1 VSLAPDDGG
10 GEGAVAPL
18 GRTMAIARPVTGRLV
33 LVTVLG
39 AGAIAAD
46 IGLIATA
53 AWLIA
58 TAAHHPNESQL
69 ALAIVGVQCFGLSRG
84 FFRYQERR
92 VGHDTAFRLQAKLR
106 GHVYQRLEG
115 LAPSGLPAF
124 RHGDLLARVVQ
135 DVDAMQD
142 LVVRVVP
149 PFGMALLVGLM
160 TETLLWWIL
169 PASALVVGAAL
180 LSAATLV
187 PWVTSALARRHEAR
201 FAGARGDL
209 AAAMVDLTEGA
220 AELTVFGATGAQL
233 DIVSAADA
241 ELTEIASAS
250 AGTAGVGLALTTA
263 LAGLACVG
271 CLVVGIG
278 AVGSGRISGT
288 DLAVITLIPLAAFE
302 LVVGLPVATQSLQRV
317 RQAAAR
323 MFAVTDSTDPVREP
337 DPPVPLPTTAPD
349 LQLRSVWA
357 GYPGATAPVL
367 RDVDVSLPPGRR
379 LAVIG
384 PSGSGKSTLAAVL
397 LRFLPTAAGSSSLG
411 GVRLDCVSGD
421 AFRTVVGLVGQDAY
435 LFDGTVADNLRIG
448 RREATD
454 AELAA
459 VLGRVGLAAWLAE
472 LPRGVDTDVGR
483 RGRALSGGQRQR
495 IAVARALLADFP
507 VLVLDEPAEHLEPA
521 AADALMADVLAA
533 TAGHTLVLITH
544 RMAGLEAMDEVI
556 LLDRGRVVERGG
568 HDDLLASGG
577 RYSALWWDE
586 MATDRYASDEPSA
599 RVRTTAPPLSATSVA
614 AATTGAARHDQ

>member
-1 VSLAPDDGG
+1 VSLVPDDTGG
-10 GEGAVAPL
+10 QGAVAPL
-18 GRTMAIARPVTGRLV
+18 VRTVAIARPVAGRLL
-33 LVTVLG
+33 LVTLLG

-92 VGHDTAFRLQAKLR
+92 VGHDTAFRLQADLR
-106 GHVYQRLEG
+106 GHVYRRLEG

-124 RHGDLLARVVQ
+124 RHGDLLARVVP
-135 DVDAMQD
+135 DVDAVQD

-149 PFGMALLVGLM
+149 PFGMALLVGVL
-160 TETLLWWIL
+160 TEILLWWML
-169 PASALVVGAAL
+169 PASALVVGVAL

-187 PWVTSALARRHEAR
+187 PWLTSTLAGRNEVR

-209 AAAMVDLTEGA
+209 AASMVDLTEGA
-220 AELTVFGATGAQL
+220 AELTAFGATEVQL
-233 DIVSAADA
+233 DIVRAADT
-241 ELTEIASAS
+241 ELTAIASS
-250 AGTAGVGLALTTA
+250 TAGTAGVGLALTTA

-278 AVGSGRISGT
+278 AVSSGRITGT

-323 MFAVTDSTDPVREP
+323 TFAVTDSTDPVREP
-337 DPPVPLPTTAPD
+337 DPPAPLPATAPC

-357 GYPGATAPVL
+357 GYPGAAAPAL
-367 RDVDVSLPPGRR
+367 RDVDVSLPPGSR

-411 GVRLDCVSGD
+411 GVSLDRLSGD
-421 AFRTVVGLVGQDAY
+421 DLRTVVGLVGQDAY
-435 LFDGTVADNLRIG
+435 LFDGSVADNLRIG

-454 AELAA
+454 SELGA

-472 LPRGVDTDVGR
+472 LPRGIDTDVGR

-521 AADALMADVLAA
+521 AADALVADVLAA
-533 TAGHTLVLITH
+533 TDGQSLVLITH
-544 RMAGLEAMDEVI
+544 RMAGLEAMDEIIV
-556 LLDRGRVVERGG
+556 LDRGRVVERGG

-586 MATDRYASDEPSA
+586 MGTDRYASDERSA
-599 RVRTTAPPLSATSVA
+599 RVRTTAPPLVATSVA
-614 AATTGAARHDQ
+614 SPTTGAARYDQ

>member
-1 VSLAPDDGG
+1 MVPNDGG

-18 GRTMAIARPVTGRLV
+18 GRTIAIARPVTGRLV

-92 VGHDTAFRLQAKLR
+92 LGHDTAFRLQADLR
-106 GHVYQRLEG
+106 GRVYQRLEG

-135 DVDAMQD
+135 DVDALQD

-160 TETLLWWIL
+160 TEILLWWIL
-169 PASALVVGAAL
+169 PASALVVGGAL
-180 LSAATLV
+180 LSAATVV
-187 PWVTSALARRHEAR
+187 PWVTSTLARRHEAR

-209 AAAMVDLTEGA
+209 VAAMVDLTEGA

-233 DIVSAADA
+233 DVVSAADA
-241 ELTEIASAS
+241 ELTAIGSTA

-323 MFAVTDSTDPVREP
+323 TFAVTDSTDPVREP
-337 DPPVPLPTTAPD
+337 ETPVPLPATAPD

-367 RDVDVSLPPGRR
+367 RNVDVSLPPGRR

-397 LRFLPTAAGSSSLG
+397 LRFLPTAAGASSLG
-411 GVRLDCVSGD
+411 GVSLDRVSGD
-421 AFRTVVGLVGQDAY
+421 ALRTVVGLVGQDAY

-448 RREATD
+448 RRDATE
-454 AELAA
+454 AELGA

-507 VLVLDEPAEHLEPA
+507 VLVLDEPGEHLEPA
-521 AADALMADVLAA
+521 AADALVADVLAA
-533 TAGHTLVLITH
+533 TVGHTLVLITH

-599 RVRTTAPPLSATSVA
+599 RVRTTVPPLMATSVA